1 MRRSRSSNFLH
12 LGKLFLLLYKLYK
25 QLIQIKKYA
34 MIGVIIAYENESAFT
49 ASITEK
55 CYEIRMA
62 PKACKYT
69 KLRMKYYSAVF
80 RLRDVKSRK

>member
-1 MRRSRSSNFLH
+1 M
-12 LGKLFLLLYKLYK
+12 LYKLYK

-55 CYEIRMA
+55 CYEIRIA

-69 KLRMKYYSAVF
+69 KLRMNTIPQYSGYVMLNHVSNKCF
-80 RLRDVKSRK
+80 L

>member
-1 MRRSRSSNFLH
+1 MSTHPNF
-12 LGKLFLLLYKLYK
+12 
-25 QLIQIKKYA
+25 QTKKYA

-55 CYEIRMA
+55 CYEIRIA

-69 KLRMKYYSAVF
+69 KLRMNTIPQYSGYVMLNHVSNKCF
-80 RLRDVKSRK
+80 L